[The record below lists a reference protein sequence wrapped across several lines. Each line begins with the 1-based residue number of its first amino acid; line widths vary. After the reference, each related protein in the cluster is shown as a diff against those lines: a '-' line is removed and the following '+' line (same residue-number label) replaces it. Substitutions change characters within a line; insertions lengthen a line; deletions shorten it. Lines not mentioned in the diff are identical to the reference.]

1 MVGGAGEPIQ
11 FFYLGAIIGR
21 IGDDSF
27 FRTGPRPKIKKMTK
41 FLELEA
47 PAKINLLLAVTGKRG
62 DGFHSLVSIIT
73 KLELSDTLRITPVG
87 DPGYME
93 LSCPGNPE
101 LENGQN
107 LIIRAIR
114 AWQEKSG
121 QKIGFDLLLNKN
133 IPLEAGLGGGSSD
146 AVAALR
152 GVNLLAG
159 EPLNPSELHEIALGV
174 GSDCPFF
181 LHQGTCLVEGRGER
195 VQGLQ
200 LPAKTP
206 EEVFLFRPPLGHPTA
221 KIYGIL
227 ENRGIYSEEAEVH
240 QKIRQWKEGEISL
253 DEFVFNDLER
263 AVFHKYLYFSPL
275 FEELRAKYGLC
286 PRISGSGSA
295 CFSFLP
301 RGFNDEERL
310 KQSITEYWGE
320 EVWFCKTRVL
330 PG

>member
-1 MVGGAGEPIQ
+1 
-11 FFYLGAIIGR
+11 
-21 IGDDSF
+21 
-27 FRTGPRPKIKKMTK
+27 MTE
-41 FLELEA
+41 FLELQA
-47 PAKINLLLAVTGKRG
+47 PAKINLLLAVTGKRE
-62 DGFHSLVSIIT
+62 DGFHSLVSIIS
-73 KLELSDTLRITPVG
+73 KLELSDTLRITPVD
-87 DPGYME
+87 DPGYMH

-101 LENGQN
+101 LENEQN

-159 EPLNPSELHEIALGV
+159 EPLNHCELHEIALAV

-195 VQGLQ
+195 VQDLP
-200 LPAKTP
+200 LPANTP
-206 EEVFLFRPPLGHPTA
+206 AEVFLFRPSLGHATA
-221 KIYGIL
+221 QIYGIL
-227 ENRGIYSEEAEVH
+227 ADRGIYSEEAEVH
-240 QKIRQWKEGEISL
+240 QQIRQWQAGEVSL
-253 DEFVFNDLER
+253 DELVFNDLER
-263 AVFHKYLYFSPL
+263 AVFHKYLYFRPL
-275 FEELRAKYGLC
+275 FEELRSKYGLC

-295 CFSFLP
+295 CFCLLP
-301 RGFNDEERL
+301 SGFNQDEGL
-310 KQSITEYWGE
+310 KQSINEHWGE
-320 EVWFCKTRVL
+320 EVWFCKTRIL